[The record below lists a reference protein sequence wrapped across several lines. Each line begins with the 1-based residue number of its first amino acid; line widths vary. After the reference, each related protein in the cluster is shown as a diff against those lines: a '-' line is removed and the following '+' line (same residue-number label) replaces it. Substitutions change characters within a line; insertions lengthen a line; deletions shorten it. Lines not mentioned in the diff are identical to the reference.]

1 MHTHI
6 LGEKQVFVL
15 GILNQMQFI
24 QKFYLA
30 GGTALALR
38 YGHRESV
45 DFDFFTETPF
55 STEEILN
62 QLSEKIIPKI
72 QYQNKNTL
80 GLLIEE
86 VTCSFFLYKYPLL
99 NYFLDFSNKIKLTSV
114 PDIAAMKIAA
124 ISGRGKKRDFIDL
137 HFICQRDYSLREVLK
152 FYQKKYEILN
162 HDLYHVYK
170 SLIYFEDAELDPIPK
185 MLEKADWEEI
195 KTFFNKQ
202 IDKLME

>member
-1 MHTHI
+1 MFRHI
-6 LGEKQVFVL
+6 LTEKQVFVL

-24 QKFYLA
+24 QEFYLA
-30 GGTALALR
+30 GGTALALQ

-55 STEEILN
+55 TTEEILN
-62 QLSEKIIPKI
+62 QLTEKITP
-72 QYQNKNTL
+72 QLEYENKNTL

-86 VTCSFFLYKYPLL
+86 VTCSFFLYKYPILSD
-99 NYFLDFSNKIKLTSV
+99 FLDFSNQIKLTSI

-124 ISGRGKKRDFIDL
+124 ISGRGKKRDFVDL
-137 HFICQRDYSLREVLK
+137 YFICKKDYSLKEIIKL
-152 FYQKKYEILN
+152 YQKKYEILN

-170 SLIYFEDAELDPIPK
+170 SMIYFEDAELDPMPR
-185 MLEKADWEEI
+185 MYEKSDWKEI

-202 IDKLME
+202 LDELMK

>member
-30 GGTALALR
+30 GGTALALQ

>member
-30 GGTALALR
+30 GGTALALQ

-62 QLSEKIIPKI
+62 QLSEK
-72 QYQNKNTL
+72 NNTKN
-80 GLLIEE
+80 
-86 VTCSFFLYKYPLL
+86 
-99 NYFLDFSNKIKLTSV
+99 
-114 PDIAAMKIAA
+114 
-124 ISGRGKKRDFIDL
+124 
-137 HFICQRDYSLREVLK
+137 
-152 FYQKKYEILN
+152 
-162 HDLYHVYK
+162 
-170 SLIYFEDAELDPIPK
+170 PIPK
-185 MLEKADWEEI
+185 
-195 KTFFNKQ
+195 
-202 IDKLME
+202 